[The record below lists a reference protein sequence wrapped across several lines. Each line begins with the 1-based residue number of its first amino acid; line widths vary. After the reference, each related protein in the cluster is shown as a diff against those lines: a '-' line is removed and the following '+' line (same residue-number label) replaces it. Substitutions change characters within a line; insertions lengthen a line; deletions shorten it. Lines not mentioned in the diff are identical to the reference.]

1 MTGIDVG
8 FGDVKVVYMESGE
21 LKYFKMPTAIKYA
34 GNSSSGITEEGIR
47 CFQGREY
54 LVGEQ
59 ARFGAFSTRSYDFL
73 RRYTGLFVYHALK
86 SLGLETQD
94 VGVGLPLNW
103 FSKKEEFLKELT
115 QTVVDGEKLE
125 IQPKLF
131 PQAVGILMDYRMDI
145 DGKTKEDTTKDGIVL
160 DIGYNTVDVVCFER
174 GAAVRSDAG
183 TLEKYGISRIIL
195 ELADIIYSE
204 FSFQL
209 SEQEA
214 KDVFLEGKLRL
225 YGDIKDLSEII
236 RSITEKYFNEL
247 LHTIESRWDS
257 RLKRAEVMLLGGGG
271 AVILNGYMPSALSK
285 IISVPKY
292 PEYSNARGYMKGLR
306 ARL

>member
-8 FGDVKVVYMESGE
+8 FGDVKVVYMEAGE

-47 CFQGREY
+47 SFQGREY
-54 LVGEQ
+54 LLGEQ

-86 SLGLETQD
+86 TLNLDTQNI
-94 VGVGLPLNW
+94 GVGLPLNW
-103 FSKKEEFLKELT
+103 FSKKEEFLKELA

-145 DGKTKEDTTKDGIVL
+145 DGKTKEDTAKDGIVL

-183 TLEKYGISRIIL
+183 TLEKYGISRIIV
-195 ELADIIYSE
+195 ELAEIIYSE

-225 YGDIKDLSEII
+225 YGDVKDLSEII
-236 RSITEKYFNEL
+236 RSIAHLREQMGQQTQACGSYA
-247 LHTIESRWDS
+247 SWRRWS
-257 RLKRAEVMLLGGGG
+257 SYSEWLY
-271 AVILNGYMPSALSK
+271 AVI
-285 IISVPKY
+285 IIKNY
-292 PEYSNARGYMKGLR
+292 IR
-306 ARL
+306 AKTSGIQQCKRLYERVEGRIVIMVVMYG